1 MHKGFLQSLTAQGAS
16 CGTSTEVDLKLT
28 VDRKKLANMS
38 PSERV
43 KLRVHVQQ
51 QLRPFPEA
59 FKEFSEKYIEG
70 LSGLSSEEV
79 ESLQQILKDYSTRN
93 FGTSVLK
100 AANFGFGYLLPMQNF
115 GASVLSAAQAG
126 ALRKL
131 VKRFSK
137 KYFEVDVPMLIAAES
152 CSTAFLVTIPR
163 SFQGLV
169 HDTLGLLTVGPLMVE
184 ELESNENVD
193 KIVPRHRRSGPQES
207 VAAESKPIR
216 LYEEPSIPIEISLP
230 GMVCDVLQ
238 FLKGPLT
245 VEELESNENVDKA
258 VKRHCSNIGPKGSVA
273 AESKLIIPQ
282 D

>member
-1 MHKGFLQSLTAQGAS
+1 MACLDGSLAVDDLERNEKVAETVLDDEDREISFTSSIFEDAPPQSKITLRQRNDPYDFSRCSVLIPPKSVRDDRVVGHN
-16 CGTSTEVDLKLT
+16 
-28 VDRKKLANMS
+28 VDRKKLADMS

-43 KLRVHVQQ
+43 VLRVHVQQ

-79 ESLQQILKDYSTRN
+79 ETLQQILKDYSTRN

-193 KIVPRHRRSGPQES
+193 KIVPRHRRTKS
-207 VAAESKPIR
+207 R
-216 LYEEPSIPIEISLP
+216 
-230 GMVCDVLQ
+230 
-238 FLKGPLT
+238 
-245 VEELESNENVDKA
+245 
-258 VKRHCSNIGPKGSVA
+258 
-273 AESKLIIPQ
+273 
-282 D
+282 